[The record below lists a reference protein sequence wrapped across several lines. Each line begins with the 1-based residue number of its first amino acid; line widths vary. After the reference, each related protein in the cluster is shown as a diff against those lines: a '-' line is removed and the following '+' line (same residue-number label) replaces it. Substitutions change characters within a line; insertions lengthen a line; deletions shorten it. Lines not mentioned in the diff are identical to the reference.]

1 MKVTLVSGRT
11 AKQGIGLE
19 EGKFSEQYS
28 ESVNNIEIS
37 PIDGKKLS
45 LKEGEN
51 VKVRTDFGSVIVKW
65 TPNDRLEPGLVF
77 FPYGPWANQV
87 YSTSTGSTGMPIM
100 KGVEA
105 SIEACDEKVL
115 TLYELVEK
123 LRRES

>member
-1 MKVTLVSGRT
+1 MKVTLISGRT

-37 PIDGKKLS
+37 PTDGKKLS
-45 LKEGEN
+45 LKKGEN
-51 VKVRTDFGSVIVKW
+51 VKVSTDFGSVIVKW
-65 TPNDRLEPGLVF
+65 TPNDTLESGLVF

-100 KGVEA
+100 KGLEA

-115 TLYELVEK
+115 TLYELVEQI
-123 LRRES
+123 RSES